1 MLSNIDITESFDV
14 IKRSAVWKCDHYKQT
29 VHVLREDD
37 GRYFTVLDQNLKVF
51 LESRFQ
57 KDKNVYFTTTWNELT

>member
-1 MLSNIDITESFDV
+1 MLSNIDISESLDA
-14 IKRSAVWKCDHYKQT
+14 IRRSAVWKRDHYQQT
-29 VHVLREDD
+29 VHVLKEDD

-57 KDKNVYFTTTWNELT
+57 KDKTIYFTTIWK